1 MKCCL
6 YTRTTESYFPPLLVI
21 KSATPAASAKVG
33 MSRPIWLKVS
43 SMLVGR
49 ARLSWA
55 FDLSPMTM
63 IGEEGSTVESLAGE
77 PARGESGGSE
87 DRHDYR

>member
-1 MKCCL
+1 M
-6 YTRTTESYFPPLLVI
+6 I

-33 MSRPIWLKVS
+33 MSRSVWLKVS

-63 IGEEGSTVESLAGE
+63 IGEEGSTVESLAE
-77 PARGESGGSE
+77 ESGALLKARRVVLEKKG
-87 DRHDYR
+87 